1 MHLIHLISLLFGPQQ
16 LRLSFLLYLL
26 QPTFQLF
33 DLLIFGSERI
43 LQFLHLRDDDLILL
57 LKLLDLM
64 LQVLVFC
71 LFLLQLALIL
81 LGDPLPESR

>member
-26 QPTFQLF
+26 QPAFQLF
-33 DLLIFGSERI
+33 YLLIFGSERI

-57 LKLLDLM
+57 LKLLDLV

-81 LGDPLPESR
+81 LGDPLS